1 VCIVSLSQS
10 EERQGLGG
18 GAVFFCFFCFYF
30 CSSLSQSE
38 ERPERQALVRSEMS
52 KGGRYLLCS
61 KKYGLPLFAGAW
73 ANPGDTNKEAQEQ
86 GETLGKEGEQGI
98 VVLAGGGGN
107 QRSGVPNS
115 LLLAKYDFATTVL
128 SDAVDT
134 FSTGDDPPLRVAVHP
149 GGEAIVCSFEKDC
162 RVLEVCREGENVKVV
177 SAERDGEASLQG
189 VGEQNC
195 VVFSAD
201 GTRLGLGG
209 DDGHLRVLE
218 WPSLKV
224 CNI

>member
-1 VCIVSLSQS
+1 MCFFFRFLFLFISLAIGGEAREASIG
-10 EERQGLGG
+10 EERDEQGRQIPAVLQEVWLALIRGGLGEPWG
-18 GAVFFCFFCFYF
+18 HQQG
-30 CSSLSQSE
+30 ST
-38 ERPERQALVRSEMS
+38 RTR
-52 KGGRYLLCS
+52 G
-61 KKYGLPLFAGAW
+61 
-73 ANPGDTNKEAQEQ
+73 NPGKRRRTGHRGVGRRGRQP
-86 GETLGKEGEQGI
+86 EG
-98 VVLAGGGGN
+98 
-107 QRSGVPNS
+107 GVPNS
-115 LLLAKYDFATTVL
+115 LLLAKYDFASTVL

-149 GGEAIVCSFEKDC
+149 GGEALVCSFEKDC
-162 RVLEVCREGENVKVV
+162 RVLEVCREGEKVKVV
-177 SAERDGEASLQG
+177 SAERDGEAALQG

-224 CNI
+224 CYI

>member
-1 VCIVSLSQS
+1 MYLTLTI
-10 EERQGLGG
+10 GG
-18 GAVFFCFFCFYF
+18 EAEVRGWRCFCFLPSFLEFF
-30 CSSLSQSE
+30 FS
-38 ERPERQALVRSEMS
+38 RAIGALARSEMS
-52 KGGRYLLCS
+52 KGHRYLLCS

-73 ANPGDTNKEAQEQ
+73 ANPEDTNEEQ

-115 LLLAKYDFATTVL
+115 LLLATYDFESTVL

-149 GGEAIVCSFEKDC
+149 GGEALVCSFEKDC
-162 RVLEVCREGENVKVV
+162 RVLEVCREGEKVKVV
-177 SAERDGEASLQG
+177 SAEREGDAALQG
-189 VGEQNC
+189 LGQQNC

-201 GTRLGLGG
+201 GTLLGLGG

-224 CNI
+224 CIYTY

>member
-1 VCIVSLSQS
+1 
-10 EERQGLGG
+10 
-18 GAVFFCFFCFYF
+18 
-30 CSSLSQSE
+30 
-38 ERPERQALVRSEMS
+38 LVRSEMS